1 LFIPKGLLIIVDR
14 SHIMNSSSNSISVF
28 IVDDEQ
34 RAIESL
40 KKTFADF
47 LPEVSVVGT
56 ANTIDEAF
64 DGIKTSQPQLVFLDI
79 EMGSQNGFELLE
91 KFDEINFQV
100 AFVTAHEEFALK
112 AIKFS
117 ALDYI
122 IKPAG
127 ISDLK
132 TLLQKVEQLPKQ
144 NTENLQVKQMFGNF
158 LTPDK
163 NDHKITVA
171 IAEGYEFIKV
181 SDIYYLKADGS
192 YTIFCLK
199 DNKKLTTSK
208 SLKFFESILD
218 GYGFFRIHNSTLI
231 NIKYIK
237 RISKAAG
244 GSVIMEDK
252 EEFSISKSRKDE
264 FMEMLSLK

>member
-1 LFIPKGLLIIVDR
+1 
-14 SHIMNSSSNSISVF
+14 M
-28 IVDDEQ
+28 
-34 RAIESL
+34 
-40 KKTFADF
+40 
-47 LPEVSVVGT
+47 GT

-64 DGIKTSQPQLVFLDI
+64 DGIKTSQPRLVFLDI

-117 ALDYI
+117 ALDYVVET
-122 IKPAG
+122 AG

-163 NDHKITVA
+163 NDHKIC
-171 IAEGYEFIKV
+171 GSYCRGLR
-181 SDIYYLKADGS
+181 IYKGKRYLLPKADGVVTPS
-192 YTIFCLK
+192 VLF
-199 DNKKLTTSK
+199 
-208 SLKFFESILD
+208 
-218 GYGFFRIHNSTLI
+218 
-231 NIKYIK
+231 K
-237 RISKAAG
+237 R
-244 GSVIMEDK
+244 
-252 EEFSISKSRKDE
+252 R
-264 FMEMLSLK
+264 